1 MPEQQNGSSA
11 TGWRNR
17 PAWSHGM
24 GGAVWL
30 WTALSCCLLLDVL
43 LSLVTPMHAGA
54 FALNFLK
61 MGSLDA
67 VDSWKPMIVAIDHLR
82 ATPEVPV
89 YQAIFFG
96 DKIKFQYP
104 VSSLVAID
112 LLQKVSGL
120 RWETVI
126 SLLNR
131 VCWYSVWLTGLVSWR
146 LLANS
151 YAAIRRSPASSS
163 DELTLLWPCLG
174 LTVLFYPLS
183 KSYNL
188 GQIQTIMTLL
198 GALALLFWQID
209 RKLLAGLCIGLCC
222 AIKPQWTVVLVWA
235 GLRREWIFTV
245 TASLVLGPALIL
257 SAARYGIHHYV
268 DYLSVLSF
276 LSRHGE
282 AYFPNQSVNGLLNRL
297 LFNGIDL
304 SFDMHGFPPFNIWV
318 YIGTLISTA
327 VILLAALFYRRRAK
341 PNVLDLALILLAATA
356 ASPIAWE
363 HHYAILLPI
372 FAALAPLCFS
382 RETISAFPAAVLFG
396 AFVIAAQRL
405 EPLNSLADSLLN
417 VLQSYLFIAAL
428 VVLGLLF
435 QFARSAGDHSRP
447 AT

>member
-1 MPEQQNGSSA
+1 MLEQQNGASA
-11 TGWRNR
+11 TGWRHW
-17 PAWSHGM
+17 PAWTRGM
-24 GGAVWL
+24 DGTVWL
-30 WTALSCCLLLDVL
+30 WVALSCCLLLDVL

-67 VDSWKPMIVAIDHLR
+67 VDSWKPMIAAIDHLR
-82 ATPEVPV
+82 TTPEVPV
-89 YQAIFFG
+89 YQAIFFD

-112 LLQKVSGL
+112 LLQKLSGL
-120 RWETVI
+120 RWETII

-131 VCWYSVWLTGLVSWR
+131 ICWYSVWLTGLVSWR

-174 LTVLFYPLS
+174 LTILFYPLS

-198 GALALLFWQID
+198 GTLALLFWQID

-235 GLRREWIFTV
+235 GLRCEWIFTI
-245 TASLVLGPALIL
+245 TAGLVLGTAVIL
-257 SAARYGIHHYV
+257 SVARYGIYHYV

-276 LSRHGE
+276 LSHHGE

-297 LFNGIDL
+297 LFNGTDL
-304 SFDMHGFPPFNIWV
+304 SFNMHGFPPFNIWV
-318 YIGTLISTA
+318 YIGTLLSTV

-341 PNVLDLALILLAATA
+341 PDVLDLALILLAATA

-382 RETISAFPAAVLFG
+382 LGTISALPATALFG

-405 EPLNSLADSLLN
+405 EPLNSLADSHLN

-435 QFARSAGDHSRP
+435 KLARFARDQ
-447 AT
+447 